1 MPPGTSPVPPRHDE
15 LQWGAILL
23 DFGKRREGTA
33 YTGDGNARTVP
44 LSMDRAVR
52 LRPTDRQPGQSEQTD
67 ATVRK
72 EGEAYLRAHPLTE
85 PGIYRIAPGE
95 YEVQLFDWSFGWAH
109 GKDVVVTAPFTPQA
123 PQRPAAV
130 RSLGTIRV
138 NPGEIV
144 TVSATRDD
152 VSALLRG
159 ILATTP
165 DMRETQLAQF
175 LWNGEMFVLSPM
187 QAKMVRYLL
196 QVSAAGEAETTEA
209 ALQKEAGVAVA
220 VQIPASPER
229 PDVPR
234 RTTGT
239 PIRLLFND
247 GRHPAWGKLI
257 VPGSRPDT
265 FRLAPLI
272 LPQGTVP
279 AVAVARE
286 PQEQAPTQ
294 PADALRPEPVV
305 PSSR

>member
-1 MPPGTSPVPPRHDE
+1 MPGTAPLPPRHDE
-15 LQWGAILL
+15 SQWGAILL

-33 YTGDGNARTVP
+33 YTSDRNARTVL
-44 LSMDRAVR
+44 LSLDRAVR
-52 LRPTDRQPGQSEQTD
+52 LRPTDHQPGQSVQTD

-72 EGEAYLRAHPLTE
+72 EGEAYFRAHPLTE

-95 YEVQLFDWSFGWAH
+95 YEVQLFDWSFGWAR

-138 NPGEIV
+138 SPGEIV

-175 LWNGEMFVLSPM
+175 LWNGEMFVLSPI
-187 QAKMVRYLL
+187 QARVVRYLL
-196 QVSAAGEAETTEA
+196 QRAAAGEAETTEA
-209 ALQKEAGVAVA
+209 ELRTGAGQKLAFTRKSDSGEPETLIV
-220 VQIPASPER
+220 PA
-229 PDVPR
+229 D
-234 RTTGT
+234 T
-239 PIRLLFND
+239 PIEQIFNN

-257 VPGSRPDT
+257 VPGSQPDT

-279 AVAVARE
+279 AVAKPE
-286 PQEQAPTQ
+286 PEALEG
-294 PADALRPEPVV
+294 PADATRPE
-305 PSSR
+305 